1 VESLHGKDA
10 MPETIH
16 PAVEAAY
23 QLLGFIFEA
32 EDLVEIRT
40 LGTRPMQ
47 RWAKLHDLAQTIQ
60 QAADFPA
67 GTHVYF
73 GANPRK
79 ENGGK
84 AEHVKQARCLFA
96 DFDHGCTIEQARLKW
111 TDACIPEPTVIVAT
125 GGGIHAWWRLQEP
138 MEDLARWTD
147 YQDALAQRLGSDR
160 SVTDAPRIMRM
171 PGFVNW
177 KYPERPTC
185 TVLACEP
192 DRAYGLEEFPDPA
205 AFQKVEDKVPLQ
217 VEAGSL
223 SDLSRRFL
231 HDGYLIPGHG
241 RRDTVFTVACDLK
254 ARQWA
259 QADAEVAIMR
269 RARLL
274 GLGPDDLADLPR
286 QIANAFKGERTP
298 LLGRAE
304 DTHPLPR
311 HGPIVPVPLGQLVQQ
326 HQKMRPVVIEGLLRE
341 GEVMNIVSSPKVG
354 KSWLVNDLAI
364 CVASGMDWLDKFRVV
379 PGRVLIIDNELH
391 PETTANRLPKVVSAK
406 GMSMDV
412 VGDKVDVLN
421 LRGKLMSF
429 DDLERELIKTD
440 LMKSAGYRLVILDAF
455 YRFNIGPNANENDNA
470 YMAKVFN
477 QIDSWGAE
485 LGCAFVCVH
494 HSSKGDQSQK
504 SVVDVGSGAGVFSR
518 AVDAHLVL
526 RRHEEEGHV
535 SVDAAVRSF
544 QQFDP
549 FVLSFNWPLFKVAEG
564 LNPEALYK
572 ANQQAAEPF
581 PPTDMVSYCKHVW
594 EPAATILER
603 AKQVN
608 KGFGEKRLRTSLDGA
623 VDAGLV
629 ETNGA
634 KTAGRRY
641 RRLGPC
647 LCFPRCQDEKT
658 PGSGCLVSPRPPKGV
673 REEKDN
679 TASALAQ
686 P

>member
-1 VESLHGKDA
+1 

-47 RWAKLHDLAQTIQ
+47 RWAKLHDLAQTLQ

-73 GANPRK
+73 GANPRARA
-79 ENGGK
+79 GGK
-84 AEHVKQARCLFA
+84 AEDVQQARCLFA
-96 DFDHGCTIEQARLKW
+96 DFDHGCTLEQARLKW
-111 TDACIPEPTVIVAT
+111 NDACIPEPTVIVAT

-217 VEAGSL
+217 VAAGSL
-223 SDLSRRFL
+223 SDLSKRFL
-231 HDGYLIPGHG
+231 EDGYLLPGYG
-241 RRDTVFTVACDLK
+241 RRDTIFTVACDLK

-298 LLGRAE
+298 LQGKAE
-304 DTHPLPR
+304 EAQVVVNLLSQALT
-311 HGPIVPVPLGQLVQQ
+311 PVSVATLCSSHVDMKPQII
-326 HQKMRPVVIEGLLRE
+326 HGLLRE
-341 GEVMNIVSSPKVG
+341 QETLNLISAPKMG

-364 CVASGMDWLDKFRVV
+364 CLAAGTAWLGRFNTTAC
-379 PGRVLIIDNELH
+379 RVLIIDNELH
-391 PETTANRLPKVVSAK
+391 SETSANRIPKVLDQK
-406 GMSMDV
+406 GLSIDNLC
-412 VGDKVDVLN
+412 GRLDVLN
-421 LRGKLMSF
+421 LRGNLKSF
-429 DDLERELIKTD
+429 DELDSDVFSTPEFEA
-440 LMKSAGYRLVILDAF
+440 LNYRVIILDAF
-455 YRFNIGPNANENDNA
+455 YRFNTGENASENDNA
-470 YMAKVFN
+470 YMTGVYNKLDRWAARLK
-477 QIDSWGAE
+477 
-485 LGCAFVCVH
+485 CAFVCVH
-494 HSSKGDQSQK
+494 HSSKGDQNDK
-504 SVVDVGSGAGVFSR
+504 EVTDVGSGAGSMAR
-518 AVDAHLVL
+518 AADTHLILRHHQLDNHVVL
-526 RRHEEEGHV
+526 
-535 SVDAAVRSF
+535 DAAVRSF
-544 QQFDP
+544 PKIEPMVLNFTWPVFVPSNASPEELRQRKNGAVEFDSEQ
-549 FVLSFNWPLFKVAEG
+549 LMESFPDPEVGQPDDMWFSSGMIIRAVRKRRKSLGVNKIRDAIRNAVEEG
-564 LNPEALYK
+564 LLEVNGLP
-572 ANQQAAEPF
+572 ANGRGYRK
-581 PPTDMVSYCKHVW
+581 PTLHGR
-594 EPAATILER
+594 E
-603 AKQVN
+603 
-608 KGFGEKRLRTSLDGA
+608 GF
-623 VDAGLV
+623 V
-629 ETNGA
+629 
-634 KTAGRRY
+634 
-641 RRLGPC
+641 
-647 LCFPRCQDEKT
+647 
-658 PGSGCLVSPRPPKGV
+658 KGV
-673 REEKDN
+673 K
-679 TASALAQ
+679 ASDSGSTLHTHDHKEVVCGKGVNSSESSR